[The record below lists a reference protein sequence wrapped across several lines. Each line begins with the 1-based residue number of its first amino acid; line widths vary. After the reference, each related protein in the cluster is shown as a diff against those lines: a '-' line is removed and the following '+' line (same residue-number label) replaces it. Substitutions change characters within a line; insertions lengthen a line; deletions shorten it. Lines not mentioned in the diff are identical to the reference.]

1 MSKTLAIGFG
11 VGVVVLGVALAFIVY
26 GNRASYLQ
34 PTGHIL
40 QIRTAP
46 LDDSSSILLV
56 DFEATNPSGREMTA
70 RWVTLGIHKADG
82 TAPDNMA
89 IAGSDLPL
97 LFRAHPEL
105 GKLEHPPAH
114 EREHIEPGQTV
125 DRIIAVRYDLPESE
139 LKQRKDLQLVVEDV
153 TGPKLELTA
162 K

>member
-56 DFEATNPSGREMTA
+56 DFEATNPSGREMTV
-70 RWVTLGIHKADG
+70 RWVTLG
-82 TAPDNMA
+82 MA